1 MSADPMVDRPT
12 TRPRVQIPDLLAA
25 LTAQGLAGRGA
36 TGHGDDR
43 PRRMS
48 AVPERLSWLGRWLER
63 RFDAA
68 KEY

>member
-1 MSADPMVDRPT
+1 M
-12 TRPRVQIPDLLAA
+12 PDLLAA

-36 TGHGDDR
+36 TGHEDDR
-43 PRRMS
+43 ARRMS
-48 AVPERLSWLGRWLER
+48 AVPERLSWLGRRLER

>member
-1 MSADPMVDRPT
+1 M
-12 TRPRVQIPDLLAA
+12 PDLLAA

-36 TGHGDDR
+36 TGCYEDDR

-48 AVPERLSWLGRWLER
+48 PVPERLSWLGRWLER

-68 KEY
+68 KEH